1 MRDGGL
7 ITKCVQCCLSFVT
20 INDTLRA
27 RKNDYYVINA
37 VKQMSWKDLSNIEN
51 LIHLGHSLVKL
62 AEAYK

>member
-7 ITKCVQCCLSFVT
+7 ITKCVC
-20 INDTLRA
+20 NDTLRA

-62 AEAYK
+62 EEAYK